1 MHKLV
6 VNNPLDSATIIR
18 PLEGRSHPL
27 PIFPLAAGYSVW
39 PSAAQDYLQE
49 ELDLNK
55 YLIGNRKASVFL
67 FRIGGHSMR
76 DAGILHD
83 DVIIVDCSLPVSDGH
98 IIVASLFGQFT
109 CKYYRKTNKGV
120 WLQAANPEFNPIKI
134 TEEMEFR
141 VFGRYDGLAR
151 VGNGRNHEP
160 FQVPQT
166 ED

>member
-1 MHKLV
+1 MPQLV
-6 VNNPLDSATIIR
+6 INKPLDSAIPLR
-18 PLEGRSHPL
+18 PANSASRPL

-67 FRIGGHSMR
+67 FRIGGESMR

-83 DVIIVDCSLPVSDGH
+83 DVIIVDCSLPVQDGH
-98 IIVASLFGQFT
+98 IVVASLFGQFT
-109 CKYYRKTNKGV
+109 CKYYRKTSRGI
-120 WLQAANPEFNPIKI
+120 WLQAANPDFKPIKI

-151 VGNGRNHEP
+151 VGNGKNHEP